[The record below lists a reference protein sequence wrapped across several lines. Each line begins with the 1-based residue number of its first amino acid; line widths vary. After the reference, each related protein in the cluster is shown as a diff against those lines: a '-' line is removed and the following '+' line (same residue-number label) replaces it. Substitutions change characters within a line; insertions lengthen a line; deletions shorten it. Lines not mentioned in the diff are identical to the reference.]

1 MESPERKRKVLTG
14 PGGIPRERK
23 DTGLEQAVPVTDPDT
38 RSGTGPLG
46 RRAGR
51 GWSKVQKKG

>member
-1 MESPERKRKVLTG
+1 MESPERNRKVLTG
-14 PGGIPRERK
+14 PGGSPRERK
-23 DTGLEQAVPVTDPDT
+23 DTGLEQAAP
-38 RSGTGPLG
+38 GTGPLG